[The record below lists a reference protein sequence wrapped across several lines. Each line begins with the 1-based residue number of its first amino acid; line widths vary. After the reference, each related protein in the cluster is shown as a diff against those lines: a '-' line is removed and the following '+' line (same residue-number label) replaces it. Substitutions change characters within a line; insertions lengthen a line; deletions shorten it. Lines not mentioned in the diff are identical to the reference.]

1 MRARTNSHI
10 HLIYGLKGVG
20 ALAPTFESLKS
31 WALAPEETHRHR
43 NFIGRLNS
51 APFLSAAILFCGL
64 LSLLGNP
71 PALAAGA
78 DSAVLQADRQFIQSA
93 AKPDPSALGKLL
105 DADFTWTDSEGKT
118 STLAD
123 VLHSVPKPALG
134 DGPGIDLTERTY
146 GEVGAVTASS
156 GKIHVLRLWVQRP
169 AGWRLL
175 VYHEV
180 KQLDAPS
187 NVKGTGVNDCENP
200 CKEVPFKPAN
210 ASEAA
215 IIASWQALETAVTHH
230 DAAGWAPHMADEF
243 VQISSNSDHPITKA
257 ARMQTLDKQKELGVG
272 SAPSPLVSAK
282 MYDFGDAVIMTCLH
296 QPHHGKPVH
305 VSRLWIKRDGKWV
318 MVYSFQTSIEAGT
331 PQ

>member
-1 MRARTNSHI
+1 MRARTSSHI

-20 ALAPTFESLKS
+20 ASAPTFGSLKVG
-31 WALAPEETHRHR
+31 ALAPEETLGQR
-43 NFIGRLNS
+43 NFLSRLIF
-51 APFLSAAILFCGL
+51 ARFLSAIILFCGFFP
-64 LSLLGNP
+64 LLGNS
-71 PALAAGA
+71 PALAAQA

-105 DADFTWTDSEGKT
+105 DADFTWTDAEGKT
-118 STLAD
+118 LTLAD

-134 DGPGIDLTERTY
+134 DESGIDLTERTY

-187 NVKGTGVNDCENP
+187 NAKGTGVNDCENP

-210 ASEAA
+210 ADEAA

-282 MYDFGDAVIMTCLH
+282 MYGFGDAVIMTCLH